1 MFNTRSLIT
10 VPVSTKKCQQGF
22 TLVEFSIAILVA
34 ALIIG
39 TATPAY
45 IYLVDKARTNKTI
58 DEIKSMQRD
67 INRFERK
74 GNKYPDSLLEIYPEQ
89 PMDPWGNLYQYLNIK
104 NASNPNAINPRT
116 DKNFKKLN
124 IDYDLFS
131 TGADSLSLSPIAASE
146 SLDDIVRG
154 DNGDF
159 VGPVRDF

>member
-1 MFNTRSLIT
+1 M
-10 VPVSTKKCQQGF
+10 PVQTDKYQHGF

-45 IYLVDKARTNKTI
+45 MYLVNKARTNKTI
-58 DEIKSMQRD
+58 DEISSMQRD
-67 INRFERK
+67 IDRFERK
-74 GNKYPDSLLEIYPEQ
+74 GNRFPDSLLEIYTEQ
-89 PMDPWGNLYQYLNIK
+89 PMDPWGNFYQYLNIK

-131 TGADSLSLSPIAASE
+131 TGADSLTLSPIAASE
-146 SLDDIVRG
+146 SLDDLVRG
-154 DNGDF
+154 DNGDY
-159 VGPVRDF
+159 VGLARDF